1 MKRLLFILV
10 LLPLFMNA
18 QTFSENKPFD
28 VDLNIAIDI
37 GETIQVEGTVFPVF
51 ELKSGK
57 NFVKAISAKTG
68 KVYPVYIYEQTKLRH
83 KGYIV
88 HKTDKDKYCIYKLN
102 KSGYPYPVWLKQ
114 N

>member
-1 MKRLLFILV
+1 
-10 LLPLFMNA
+10 MNA

-88 HKTDKDKYCIYKLN
+88 HKTLKDKYCYYKLN